1 MTHFFYSASIYIKE
15 YFRGDVTD
23 EELEE
28 DLSIRNR
35 EAQETLRKRQE
46 TLRKRQETLRK
57 REKEKREAG

>member
-46 TLRKRQETLRK
+46 TLRKR
-57 REKEKREAG
+57 EKEKREAG

>member
-15 YFRGDVTD
+15 YIRGVVTE

-46 TLRKRQETLRK
+46 TLRKR
-57 REKEKREAG
+57 EKEKREAG